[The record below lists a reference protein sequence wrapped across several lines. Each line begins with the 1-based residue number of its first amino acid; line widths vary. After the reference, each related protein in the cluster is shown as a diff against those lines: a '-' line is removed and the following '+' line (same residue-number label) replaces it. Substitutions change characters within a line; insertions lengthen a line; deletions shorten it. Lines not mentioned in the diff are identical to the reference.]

1 VDELDASLE
10 GPEKSRL
17 RDAVRRW
24 MDLALTPRA
33 ASVVKGEVPTTIAAV
48 PPTRITLTSGIGTKG
63 HDSTSCQSP
72 L

>member
-1 VDELDASLE
+1 VDELGASLE

-33 ASVVKGEVPTTIAAV
+33 ASVVKGECRLRLPLFR
-48 PPTRITLTSGIGTKG
+48 PSRITLTSGVW
-63 HDSTSCQSP
+63 HFSEVP
-72 L
+72 